1 MRKFDPLYP
10 AFAGLNTGGELELL
24 LKIKIKKMIGKLRG
38 RVELV
43 KDTFA
48 IIDVNGVGY
57 KVMLNEIALGKIAK
71 EQDQEISLFIH
82 TNVKEDHIHLYGFMS
97 LEELEMFELLLSVSG
112 IGPKAGLAILTIAS
126 VATIKNAIFKEDY
139 TLLTQVSGIGK
150 KTAERVCL
158 ELRSKVEGVEGEDKQ
173 EVEASQEV
181 IEALM
186 AMGYSASEARESVQ
200 AIPDDVTDESE
211 MIKLALR
218 SIKK

>member
-1 MRKFDPLYP
+1 
-10 AFAGLNTGGELELL
+10 
-24 LKIKIKKMIGKLRG
+24 MIGKLKG
-38 RVELV
+38 VIDLV
-43 KDTFA
+43 KENFA

-57 KVMLNEIALGKIAK
+57 RVMLNEIALDKLAK
-71 EQDQEISLFIH
+71 DEGGQISLFIH
-82 TNVKEDHIHLYGFMS
+82 TNVKEDHIHLYGFLSM
-97 LEELEMFELLLSVSG
+97 EELEMFELLLSVSG

-126 VATIKNAIFKEDY
+126 VATIKNAIFKEDH
-139 TLLTQVSGIGK
+139 TLLTQVSGVGK

-158 ELRSKVEGVEGEDKQ
+158 ELRSKVEAIDGEDKQ

-186 AMGYSASEARESVQ
+186 AMGYAAGEAREAVKL
-200 AIPDDVTDESE
+200 IPDDVTDESE

>member
-1 MRKFDPLYP
+1 
-10 AFAGLNTGGELELL
+10 
-24 LKIKIKKMIGKLRG
+24 MIGKLTG
-38 RVELV
+38 KVDLI

-57 KVMLNEIALGKIAK
+57 RVMLNEIVLGKISKATD
-71 EQDQEISLFIH
+71 EVELFIH
-82 TNVKEDHIHLYGFMS
+82 TNVKEDHIHLYGFLS
-97 LEELEMFELLLSVSG
+97 LEELDMFELLLSVSG

-139 TLLTQVSGIGK
+139 TLLTQVSGVGK

-158 ELRSKVEGVEGEDKQ
+158 ELRSEVEAIEGEDKQ
-173 EVEASQEV
+173 EIEASQEV

-186 AMGYSASEARESVQ
+186 AMGYSAGEARESVK
-200 AIPDDVTDESE
+200 AIPEDITDESE

>member
-1 MRKFDPLYP
+1 MVFVL
-10 AFAGLNTGGELELL
+10 F
-24 LKIKIKKMIGKLRG
+24 LKIKNKKMIGKLRG
-38 RVELV
+38 KVELV
-43 KDTFA
+43 KDDFA

-71 EQDQEISLFIH
+71 DQNQEVSLFIH

-218 SIKK
+218 QVTRNK

>member
-1 MRKFDPLYP
+1 
-10 AFAGLNTGGELELL
+10 
-24 LKIKIKKMIGKLRG
+24 MIGKLRG
-38 RVELV
+38 KVELT

-48 IIDVNGVGY
+48 IIDVQGVGY
-57 KVMLNEIALGKIAK
+57 RVMLNEIVLGKISK
-71 EQDQEISLFIH
+71 EVGEISLFIH
-82 TNVKEDHIHLYGFMS
+82 TNVKEDHIHLYGFLS

-139 TLLTQVSGIGK
+139 TLLTQVSGVGK

-158 ELRSKVEGVEGEDKQ
+158 ELRSKVEAIDGEDKQ

-186 AMGYSASEARESVQ
+186 AMGYSAGEARESVK
-200 AIPDDVTDESE
+200 AIPNNVTDESE

>member
-1 MRKFDPLYP
+1 
-10 AFAGLNTGGELELL
+10 
-24 LKIKIKKMIGKLRG
+24 MIGKLRG
-38 RVELV
+38 KVELV
-43 KDTFA
+43 KDSFA

-57 KVMLNEIALGKIAK
+57 RVMLNEIALGKISK
-71 EQDQEISLFIH
+71 EVGEISIFIH

-139 TLLTQVSGIGK
+139 TLLTQVSGVGK

-158 ELRSKVEGVEGEDKQ
+158 ELRSKVEGIEGEDKQ
-173 EVEASQEV
+173 EIEASQEV
-181 IEALM
+181 VEALM
-186 AMGYSASEARESVQ
+186 SMGYSAGEARESVQ
-200 AIPDDVTDESE
+200 AISDDVTDEAE

>member
-1 MRKFDPLYP
+1 M
-10 AFAGLNTGGELELL
+10 AFILL
-24 LKIKIKKMIGKLRG
+24 LKIKNKKMIGKLRG

-43 KDTFA
+43 KDDFVV
-48 IIDVNGVGY
+48 IDVNGVGY
-57 KVMLNEIALGKIAK
+57 KVMLNEITLGKIVKSKDEEVA
-71 EQDQEISLFIH
+71 LFIH

-186 AMGYSASEARESVQ
+186 AMGYSASEARESVK